1 MADKDTYEANL
12 ANEIHNAERAV
23 AAAAAKGASATR
35 VSDVQ
40 KAEENLLKLQQA
52 YDHCVSGQGGPPIKI
67 RR

>member
-1 MADKDTYEANL
+1 VADKDRYQENL

-35 VSDVQ
+35 VSDIGR
-40 KAEENLLKLQQA
+40 AEENLLRLQQE
-52 YDHCVSGQGGPPIKI
+52 YDHCVSGQGGPPIKL